1 MLPNIIEQLLGHF
14 GYSKDSHSKRSERE
28 YLALDIEITKQ
39 IPDQCKDWNVLRPFG
54 ISCVATITSKGEQ
67 KIWHSWDE
75 NNTVADQM
83 SQNDIVD
90 LINYLNAE
98 IVSGKTIVTWNGLA
112 FDFDVLAEES
122 NWFNACQNLAS
133 AHIDMMFHVLCAK
146 GYPLSLDKAAKGMGL
161 SGKPIGINGSL
172 APKYWAE
179 GRRQDVLNYVMQD
192 AITTLNLFLITENK
206 RYLRWTSNKNNQQT
220 LHLPHGWL
228 PVQEALKL
236 PLPDTSWMKDPLT
249 RNQCIKWL
257 SSQKRAATLDKTTH
271 SKDEV
276 TSTIVQKPIRTK
288 QFTYMFP
295 NIQNGWWRLKSPSA
309 EGELSMENFFGV
321 CDFEYNQSKHRSRL
335 IQLAI
340 REIALTYDGTN
351 LIFKDGLSLE
361 QSASIDEIESFLLRF
376 PNQTIIGIWYA
387 VGEVYPAW
395 GPDTSKSKTD
405 DNHDDL
411 SEISV
416 GIFSSDYRRDDYYDD
431 YYYDDDN
438 Y

>member
-1 MLPNIIEQLLGHF
+1 MPNIIEQLLGHL
-14 GYSKDSHSKRSERE
+14 GYSKDSHSNLLEKG

-39 IPDQCKDWNVLRPFG
+39 IPDQCKDWNIFRPFG
-54 ISCVATITSKGEQ
+54 ISCAATVTSKGDK
-67 KIWHSWDE
+67 KIWHGWDE
-75 NNTVADQM
+75 NNAIADKM
-83 SQNDIVD
+83 SQNDIVN

-122 NWFNACQNLAS
+122 DWLNACRNLATT
-133 AHIDMMFHVLCAK
+133 HIDMMFHLLCAK

-206 RYLRWTSNKNNQQT
+206 RYLHWMSNNNNQQT
-220 LHLPHGWL
+220 LNLPHGWL
-228 PVQEALKL
+228 SVQEALKL

-249 RNQCIKWL
+249 RNECIKWV
-257 SSQKRAATLDKTTH
+257 SNQKRAITPDTTTRGKDK
-271 SKDEV
+271 V
-276 TSTIVQKPIRTK
+276 TSTIVQKPLPIK
-288 QFTYMFP
+288 QFTYTFP
-295 NIQNGWWRLKSPSA
+295 NIRNGWWRLKSPSE
-309 EGELSMENFFGV
+309 EGELSMGKFPEV
-321 CDFEYNQSKHRSRL
+321 CDYEYNQSKHRSKL

-340 REIALTYDGTN
+340 REIALTYGGTN
-351 LIFKDGLSLE
+351 LVFEDGLSLE

-376 PNQTIIGIWYA
+376 SNQTIIGIWYA
-387 VGEVYPAW
+387 VGEVYPTW

-405 DNHDDL
+405 DNHNDL

-416 GIFSSDYRRDDYYDD
+416 GIFSSDYYPDDYDD
-431 YYYDDDN
+431 YYYDDNN